1 MAQRHNG
8 RVPASNMYRE
18 FFDLPQNPFSNT
30 PDPAFLFSSPGHKAT
45 LQALLSSIEAA
56 QGCVALVGEAG
67 VGKTLLLRAVLE
79 HIDHRQYKAIW
90 VLYPALSFPE
100 MLQTI
105 CQASGLDSAIDDPVA
120 VVRHLQQAW
129 LEEHKRGR
137 KVVLII
143 DEAHNIPV
151 QTLEGLLRLASPSVF
166 TGTSLIHIVFAG
178 LPEFWQRL
186 HSYASRYFKKQCI
199 TCLHLSPL
207 TRRESM
213 DYIRHRVRKVAA
225 SADALFT
232 QKALQQ
238 VVYDARGN
246 PGMLN
251 TLCSNMLITSR
262 LYHQKLVST
271 EIAHEV
277 LAAYRKRRSHAGL
290 RRGVA
295 YAAGVLL
302 AVSLV
307 GGVQYGPSVVSL
319 RGSLELSRLAQP
331 VLLPWSAHRA
341 SQPIDVAVPI
351 LQPESTVPF
360 VQPEPT
366 VSSVYVA
373 TVPESPMPSMP
384 LAPAPFAP
392 QLPEQVAPQSVEVVA
407 TQLALASFAPQS
419 PDQVVSCAVSQG
431 NGSTVVPEPPGAL
444 PVTAAP
450 VAPPDTVLAAES
462 PGARDAR
469 GITLASQS
477 LRTREETPARDREI
491 IQGRPHS
498 AMPVLPPLHSGVPSF
513 AGSSRLVVEAEGH
526 AAMIR

>member
-1 MAQRHNG
+1 MVQRHNDG
-8 RVPASNMYRE
+8 VSASNMYRE
-18 FFDLPQNPFSNT
+18 FYDLTQNPFSNT
-30 PDPAFLFSSPGHKAT
+30 PDPAFFFSSPGHKAA
-45 LQALLSSIEAA
+45 LQALLNSIEAA

-67 VGKTLLLRAVLE
+67 LGKTLLLRALLE
-79 HIDHRQYKAIW
+79 HIDQRQCRAIW
-90 VLYPALSFPE
+90 VLYPALSWAE
-100 MLQTI
+100 MLKTI

-120 VVRHLQQAW
+120 MVYHLQRAW

-166 TGTSLIHIVFAG
+166 TGKQLIHIVFAG

-186 HSYASRYFKKQCI
+186 HSHASQYFKKQCI
-199 TCLHLSPL
+199 TRLHLSPL

-213 DYIRHRVRKVAA
+213 DYIRHRLRKVAA

-232 QKALQQ
+232 KKALQQ
-238 VVYDARGN
+238 IVHNARGN

-262 LYHQKLVST
+262 LYHQKFVST
-271 EIAHEV
+271 EIAQEV
-277 LAAYRKRRSHAGL
+277 LAAYRKRRSHARL
-290 RRGVA
+290 WRGVA

-307 GGVQYGPSVVSL
+307 GGVQYRHLVVSP
-319 RGSLELSRLAQP
+319 RGSLELSRLAQHI
-331 VLLPWSAHRA
+331 LLPWSAHGA
-341 SQPIDVAVPI
+341 SQPVGVAVPI
-351 LQPESTVPF
+351 L
-360 VQPEPT
+360 QPEPT

-373 TVPESPMPSMP
+373 TASEFPMPSMP
-384 LAPAPFAP
+384 LVSAPFES
-392 QLPEQVAPQSVEVVA
+392 QLTEQVAPQSAEVVA
-407 TQLALASFAPQS
+407 TQLTLAYFEPQS
-419 PDQVVSCAVSQG
+419 SDQVMSCAVSQG
-431 NGSTVVPEPPGAL
+431 SGSTVVPEPPGML

-450 VAPPDTVLAAES
+450 VVPPDAVLAAEF

-469 GITLASQS
+469 GGTLASQN
-477 LRTREETPARDREI
+477 LGTREETPARDREI
-491 IQGRPHS
+491 IQVRPHS
-498 AMPVLPPLHSGVPSF
+498 AMPALPPLHSDVPSF
-513 AGSSRLVVEAEGH
+513 AGSSRLVGEAGGQ